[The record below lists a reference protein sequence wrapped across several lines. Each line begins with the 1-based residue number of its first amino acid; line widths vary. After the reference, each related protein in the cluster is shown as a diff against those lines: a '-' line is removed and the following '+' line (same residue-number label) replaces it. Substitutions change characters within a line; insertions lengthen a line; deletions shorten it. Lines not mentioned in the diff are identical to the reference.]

1 VLASSGVR
9 IEKIVRPIPEL
20 ADAFAG
26 LLEDAYREAR
36 MEGRPVSVAVPG
48 GSVAESFFPRLVKLP
63 LDWRRVLVFFG
74 DERGVRPDSDESN
87 VASARAFWLDR
98 VPIPM
103 ANVHRMRGDDSDL
116 DQAARDYERLLVQTL
131 SSPPRIDLVLL
142 GLGPDGHV
150 CSLFPGHA
158 ALLEAER
165 YVVPVLDSPKP
176 PSKRITLTLL
186 ALAAARAVVLAAFG
200 AAKASVVRETVE
212 DPSSGLPAA
221 RALRVGPR
229 AVALL
234 DPEAASK
241 LTGS

>member
-20 ADAFAG
+20 ADAFAR
-26 LLEDAYREAR
+26 LLEDAYRGAR
-36 MEGRPVSVAVPG
+36 IEGRPVSIAVPG

-63 LDWRRVLVFFG
+63 LDWRRILVFFG
-74 DERGVRPDSDESN
+74 DERAVSPDSGDAN
-87 VASARAFWLDR
+87 VAEARALWLDR

-103 ANVHRMRGDDSDL
+103 ANVHRMRADDPDL
-116 DQAARDYERLLVQTL
+116 DGAARDYERLLVETL
-131 SSPPRIDLVLL
+131 GSPPRIDLVLL

-158 ALLEAER
+158 ALLETER

-176 PSKRITLTLL
+176 PAKRITLTLL
-186 ALAAARAVVLAAFG
+186 ALGAARSVVLAAFG
-200 AAKASVVRETVE
+200 AAKATVVREAVE
-212 DPSSGLPAA
+212 DPASRLPAA

-229 AVALL
+229 ALTLL

-241 LTGS
+241 LTGA

>member
-1 VLASSGVR
+1 MR
-9 IEKIVRPIPEL
+9 IEKIVRPIPAL

-36 MEGRPVSVAVPG
+36 IEGRPVSIAVPG

-74 DERGVRPDSDESN
+74 DERGVKPDSDESN
-87 VASARAFWLDR
+87 LAIARALWLDR

-103 ANVHRMRGDDSDL
+103 ANVHRMRGEEPDL
-116 DQAARDYERLLVQTL
+116 DGAARDYERLLVEAL
-131 SSPPRIDLVLL
+131 GAPPRIDLVLL

-150 CSLFPGHA
+150 CSLFPGHQ
-158 ALLEAER
+158 ALLETER
-165 YVVPVLDSPKP
+165 YVVPVLNSPKP
-176 PSKRITLTLL
+176 PAKRMTLTLL
-186 ALAAARAVVLAAFG
+186 ALAAARSVVLAAFG
-200 AAKASVVRETVE
+200 AAKASIVREAVE

-221 RALRVGPR
+221 RALRVGPK
-229 AVALL
+229 AMALL

-241 LTGS
+241 LGGS

>member
-1 VLASSGVR
+1 VR
-9 IEKIVRPIPEL
+9 IEKIVRPIPAL

-36 MEGRPVSVAVPG
+36 IDGRPVSVAVPG

-74 DERGVRPDSDESN
+74 DERGVRPDSDDAN
-87 VASARAFWLDR
+87 VAGARALWLDR

-103 ANVHRMRGDDSDL
+103 ANVHRMHGEETDL
-116 DQAARDYERLLVQTL
+116 DEAAREYERLLVETL
-131 SSPPRIDLVLL
+131 GSPPRIDLVLL

-150 CSLFPGHA
+150 CSLFPGHP
-158 ALLEAER
+158 ALFETER

-176 PSKRITLTLL
+176 PERRITLTLL
-186 ALAAARAVVLAAFG
+186 ALAAARSVVLAAFG
-200 AAKASVVRETVE
+200 AAKATVVREVVE
-212 DPSSGLPAA
+212 DPASGLPAA